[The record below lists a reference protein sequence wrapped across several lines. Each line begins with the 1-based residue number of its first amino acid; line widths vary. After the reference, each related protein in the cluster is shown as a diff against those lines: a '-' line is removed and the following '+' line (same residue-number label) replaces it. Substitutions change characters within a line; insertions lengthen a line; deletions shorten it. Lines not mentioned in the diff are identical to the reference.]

1 MLPFGL
7 QPIHLIVIAIVAL
20 LIFGPQ
26 RLPEIGRGVG
36 RAINEFRKGAQEMTE
51 NLRDEV
57 VNSPAEAASK
67 PAASQATAPA
77 PAPAP
82 APAAASQ
89 TCPQCGAP
97 NAAGVR
103 FCNHCG
109 AQLVASPAP
118 VQPAAAQACP
128 QCGAQNPAEGRFCNQ
143 CGAQLPTN
151 PA

>member
-26 RLPEIGRGVG
+26 RLPEIGRGIG

-57 VNSPAEAASK
+57 VKPTDAAAN
-67 PAASQATAPA
+67 P
-77 PAPAP
+77 P
-82 APAAASQ
+82 APAASSAPVSNQ
-89 TCPQCGAP
+89 TCPQCGAQ

-103 FCNHCG
+103 FCNNCG
-109 AQLVASPAP
+109 AQLATSPAP
-118 VQPAAAQACP
+118 IPVQYAATTTCP
-128 QCGAQNPAEGRFCNQ
+128 QCGAQNPAGVRFCNQ
-143 CGAQLPTN
+143 CGTQLPTN

>member
-26 RLPEIGRGVG
+26 RLPEIGRGIG

-57 VNSPAEAASK
+57 TNPADAAAK
-67 PAASQATAPA
+67 PSAPTASA
-77 PAPAP
+77 
-82 APAAASQ
+82 APAAGQ
-89 TCPQCGAP
+89 VCPQCGAQ

-103 FCNHCG
+103 FCNNCG
-109 AQLVASPAP
+109 AQLVANPAP
-118 VQPAAAQACP
+118 IPVQSVATTTCP
-128 QCGAQNPAEGRFCNQ
+128 QCGAQNPAGVRFCNQ
-143 CGAQLPTN
+143 CGSQLQGN
-151 PA
+151 SA

>member
-57 VNSPAEAASK
+57 VNPT
-67 PAASQATAPA
+67 PGATTP
-77 PAPAP
+77 P
-82 APAAASQ
+82 APAAPMAPAVASQ
-89 TCPQCGAP
+89 TCPQCGAQ

-103 FCNHCG
+103 FCNNCG
-109 AQLVASPAP
+109 AQLVASAAPIP
-118 VQPAAAQACP
+118 VQSAVSQICP
-128 QCGAQNPAEGRFCNQ
+128 QCGAQNPPGVRFCNQ
-143 CGAQLPTN
+143 CGKPLAGN

>member
-57 VNSPAEAASK
+57 VKPTDAAA
-67 PAASQATAPA
+67 PAAPPA
-77 PAPAP
+77 ANP
-82 APAAASQ
+82 APAAAAQ
-89 TCPQCGAP
+89 TCPQCGAQ

-109 AQLVASPAP
+109 AQLVAAAAPIP
-118 VQPAAAQACP
+118 VQSAAPQNCP
-128 QCGAQNPAEGRFCNQ
+128 QCGAQNPAGVRFCNQ
-143 CGAQLPTN
+143 CGTQLAPN
-151 PA
+151 QA